1 MSFPLLKNKAGRPLQ
16 PHRQPLAP
24 QPGEGRAELQL
35 VSRTC
40 GSRLSAF
47 SSPLPAGT
55 EFNPPGSSLYT
66 LGLLLMFLFI
76 SLPNKIA
83 PPQFQEG
90 LLPLP
95 ASLPP
100 LPTKQ
105 PPVGLVNEQGHK
117 EARPGT
123 ERSGVAPST
132 SPGFPNLS
140 LCSLT
145 LGEGF
150 PCGPCSCPLE
160 SQGGVHQC
168 SGPGPAFGA
177 ALYSG
182 RGTQEAGRAG

>member
-1 MSFPLLKNKAGRPLQ
+1 MQ

-24 QPGEGRAELQL
+24 QPGELRAELQL

-55 EFNPPGSSLYT
+55 EFNPPGSSPDT

-83 PPQFQEG
+83 PGQFQEG
-90 LLPLP
+90 LLSLP
-95 ASLPP
+95 ASLP
-100 LPTKQ
+100 LRPTKQ
-105 PPVGLVNEQGHK
+105 PPVGPGSEQGHK
-117 EARPGT
+117 EAWPGT
-123 ERSGVAPST
+123 ERSEVAPST
-132 SPGFPNLS
+132 SPGFPNFG

-150 PCGPCSCPLE
+150 PCRPRSCLLE
-160 SQGGVHQC
+160 SRGGVHQY

-177 ALYSG
+177 ALCGG